1 MVDNTNLKGINMK
14 KFAFT
19 VDVVGG
25 EANVTDILSAIQ
37 SAVQGHGE
45 YRCVEHAE
53 TTDLTDQGLK
63 VWAKRKI
70 GVSLAQPKKKAP
82 KAPKAEVATA

>member
-1 MVDNTNLKGINMK
+1 MK
-14 KFAFT
+14 KFSFV
-19 VDVVGG
+19 VDVVGND
-25 EANVTDILSAIQ
+25 ENATQILSDIQ
-37 SAVQGHGE
+37 ASVQAHGA

-70 GVSLAQPKKKAP
+70 GVSLAQPKKKAA
-82 KAPKAEVATA
+82 KAPKAEVVETATA